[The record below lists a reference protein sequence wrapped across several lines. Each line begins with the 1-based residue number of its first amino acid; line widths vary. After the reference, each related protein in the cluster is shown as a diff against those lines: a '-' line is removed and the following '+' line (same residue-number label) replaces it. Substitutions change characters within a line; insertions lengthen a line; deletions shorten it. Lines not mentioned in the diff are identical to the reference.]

1 MWTCPARLL
10 LAPTA
15 LALALLAGAPAASA
29 HHSLDGTLQGIHA
42 DYFDA
47 GSSITGWQLDTGAST
62 LDVLP
67 TTLPALSPEGN
78 QVSLDDK
85 DPGAGVAGPVTAAA
99 PQAAPALGGRKT
111 AVIAFNFATGP
122 TNHPWTVPQIRSSIF
137 TAANSTSAFFK
148 EETYNQLWLTGKAGN
163 TDGDVYGW
171 YTLPTTPT
179 GCPDPEPEHPEWTSA
194 YLQWANLAKTL
205 AQADGFN
212 ADDYQHVMYVFPSGT
227 DCKWAGLAYL
237 PGTQS
242 WINGDLSVRVTGHE
256 LGHNLGLHHAGSWNC
271 LGFGNQMVPISDNCT
286 LSEYN
291 DPFDVMGAW
300 GSRHSSGWHL
310 QQLGTLQ
317 PSNVETVSASGT
329 YSMTS
334 ALDSTSATT
343 TLRVPSRYSATGG
356 VKAWYYLEIRK
367 PSGAFENF
375 LATDPVAKGVSI
387 RLNDDPS
394 RLTQSRLIDMRPSNG
409 AADGALLPGETF
421 NDGQLSIRTISAVS
435 GSATVDVQLGAGP
448 LDQQAPLTPTG
459 LSGAVSNGDVHLFWT
474 GSADNV
480 AVASYA
486 VYRDG
491 SQIGSASGTTLNDT
505 TVLPGQHVYTVYA
518 QDGAGNRSSASDP
531 YVVSVRASKTSK
543 LKSGSTDRTGPKL
556 RLLRHRLRGGRVL
569 FTAKAS
575 DRAGVARV
583 ELRIDGHRVRARRA
597 GKLSYRWRGRPG
609 WHRVGVIAYDRRG
622 NRSTYLLKL
631 RVPSA

>member
-1 MWTCPARLL
+1 M
-10 LAPTA
+10 
-15 LALALLAGAPAASA
+15 ALALLAGAPVASA
-29 HHSLDGTLQGIHA
+29 HHSIDGTLEGIHA

-47 GSSITGWQLDTGAST
+47 GSSITDWRLDTGAST

-67 TTLPALSPEGN
+67 TSLPALSPQGN
-78 QVSLDDK
+78 RVALDDE
-85 DPGAGVAGPVTAAA
+85 DPGASVAGPVTAAA
-99 PQAAPALGGRKT
+99 PQAAPALGGHKT
-111 AVIAFNFATGP
+111 AVIAIKFASDSLTP
-122 TNHPWTVPQIRSSIF
+122 PWTTDTIRSSIF
-137 TAANSTSAFFK
+137 TADNSTNAFFR
-148 EETYNQLWLTGKAGN
+148 EETYDQLWLTGKVR

-171 YTLPTTPT
+171 YTLPIVPT
-179 GCPDPEPEHPEWTSA
+179 ACEEADFKN
-194 YLQWANLAKTL
+194 WANLARLQAT
-205 AQADGFN
+205 ADGFSE
-212 ADDYQHVMYVFPSGT
+212 AGYQHVMYVFPHQSVCG
-227 DCKWAGLAYL
+227 WAGLAYL
-237 PGTQS
+237 PGTES
-242 WINGDLSVRVTGHE
+242 WINGDLSVRVTAHE

-310 QQLGTLQ
+310 QQLGVLQ
-317 PSNVETVSASGT
+317 PSNVQTVSASGT

-334 ALDSTSATT
+334 ALDSTSAVT
-343 TLRVPSRYSATGG
+343 TLRVPSRYSASGG

-367 PSGAFENF
+367 PGGVFENF
-375 LATDPVAKGVSI
+375 LETDPVATGVSI
-387 RLNDDPS
+387 RLNDDPT

-421 NDGQLSIRTISAVS
+421 NDGQLSIRTISAAG

-448 LDQQAPLTPTG
+448 LDQQAPLAPTG
-459 LSGAVSNGDVHLFWT
+459 LSGAVSNGDVRLFWT

-491 SQIGSASGTTLNDT
+491 SQIGSTSGTTFDDR
-505 TVLPGQHVYTVYA
+505 TVLPGQHVYTVSA
-518 QDGAGNRSSASDP
+518 QDGAGNRSSASNP
-531 YVVSVRASKTSK
+531 YVVTVRAANTSK
-543 LKSGSTDRTGPKL
+543 LETRSADRTGPRL
-556 RLLRHRLRGGRVL
+556 RLLRQRLRGGRLL

-575 DRAGVARV
+575 DRAGIARV
-583 ELRIDGHRVRARRA
+583 VLRIDGRRVRARRA
-597 GKLSYRWRGRPG
+597 AKLSYRWRLRPG
-609 WHRVGVIAYDRRG
+609 LHRIGAIAYDKRG

-631 RVPSA
+631 RLPRA